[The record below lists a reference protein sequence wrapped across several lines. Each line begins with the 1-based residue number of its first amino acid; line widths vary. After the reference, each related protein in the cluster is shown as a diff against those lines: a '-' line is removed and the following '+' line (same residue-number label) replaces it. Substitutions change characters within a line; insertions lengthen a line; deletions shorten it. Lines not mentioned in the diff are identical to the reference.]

1 MRLFFRL
8 NFCQKLL
15 CCFRF
20 SQIIADQF
28 FELIE
33 DTKLFRM
40 GMIDVRVIPYLSEKD
55 YLFYT
60 TGFRMI
66 MK

>member
-1 MRLFFRL
+1 
-8 NFCQKLL
+8 
-15 CCFRF
+15 
-20 SQIIADQF
+20 
-28 FELIE
+28 
-33 DTKLFRM
+33 
-40 GMIDVRVIPYLSEKD
+40 MIDVRVIPYLSEKD